1 MTNGEFYSEAWA
13 FWSAGVPHASLAIK
27 QSIIFQ
33 AKVSGR
39 DARAPETAAFQR
51 DNSRLCRVCYNRLPR
66 ERRLMFRERA
76 KLYNRLQFAADI
88 LMLWAAFG
96 LSYATRMRLS
106 AFLPENLDSLLNPS
120 LLPFSQYLWIVG
132 MATGC
137 WMAAAFPLGLY
148 RISMRRSDLEKIRIV
163 LESSI
168 IVWLFLGFLS
178 FALRLNLSRPLIAIF
193 VFYMA
198 VILTATRLL
207 LALQA
212 KRKRA
217 ALSPKHCRNIVII
230 GPHVRSRE
238 MGKLISRY
246 SDWGF
251 RILGYIDLD
260 APHDSPR
267 RPDALGSLT
276 DLDRIIDDNI
286 IDEVIYVPDRPS
298 LEGFDQILEPCNEL
312 GIRVRVAADFFP
324 AKVTK
329 VSMEFL
335 EKVPVLSFSSAPE
348 HAPSLFFKRVLDVIL
363 SATLLLLLLP
373 FMIVIGIL
381 VRLTSKG
388 PALYKQVRCGL
399 YGRKFTLYKI
409 RSMYRGAED
418 VLWEIKHLNEMD
430 GPVFKMRNDPRVTPL
445 GRFLRRSSID
455 ELPQFWNVL
464 KGDMS
469 LVGPRAP
476 LPEEVKEYTRW
487 QKRRLS
493 VKPGIT
499 CLWQISGRNE
509 IDFHEWMKLDLHY
522 IDHWSL
528 LLDFKI
534 LLRTFPVVLIGKGA
548 R

>member
-1 MTNGEFYSEAWA
+1 MIWIA
-13 FWSAGVPHASLAIK
+13 FRLA
-27 QSIIFQ
+27 
-33 AKVSGR
+33 
-39 DARAPETAAFQR
+39 
-51 DNSRLCRVCYNRLPR
+51 
-66 ERRLMFRERA
+66 
-76 KLYNRLQFAADI
+76 
-88 LMLWAAFG
+88 
-96 LSYATRMRLS
+96 YATRLFLP
-106 AFLPENLDSLLNPS
+106 AFLPENLDAMLNPS
-120 LLPFSQYLWIVG
+120 LLPLSQYLWIVG
-132 MATGC
+132 MASGC
-137 WMAAAFPLGLY
+137 WIVAAFSLGLY
-148 RISMRRSDLEKIRIV
+148 KISIRRSDLEKIWIV
-163 LESSI
+163 LESAI

-178 FALRLNLSRPLIAIF
+178 FALRLNLSRPLIAVF
-193 VFYMA
+193 VIYLWA
-198 VILTATRLL
+198 LLTATRLL
-207 LALQA
+207 LALQS

-217 ALSPKHCRNIVII
+217 AISPNDCRNIVII
-230 GPHVRSRE
+230 GPHSRSRE
-238 MGKLISRY
+238 MGGLISHY
-246 SDWGF
+246 SDWGL

-260 APHDSPR
+260 VPPVISQPQDS
-267 RPDALGSLT
+267 LGSLA
-276 DLDRIIDDNI
+276 DLDRIIDNNI
-286 IDEVIYVPDRPS
+286 IDEIIYVPDRPN
-298 LEGFDQILEPCNEL
+298 LDGFEKILEPCNEL

-348 HAPSLFFKRVLDVIL
+348 HAPSLFLKRVFDIII
-363 SATLLLLLLP
+363 SATLLILLLP
-373 FMIVIGIL
+373 FMIAIGIL

-388 PALYKQVRCGL
+388 PAIYKQVRCGL
-399 YGRKFTLYKI
+399 YGRKFVLFKI
-409 RSMYRGAED
+409 RSMYQGAED

-430 GPVFKMRNDPRVTPL
+430 GPVFKMRQDPRVTPL

-522 IDHWSL
+522 IDNWSL